1 MINLNLF
8 ISLLVIL
15 ITLIAFGKITKT
27 INDNIEKN
35 FKSDYLKYGFL
46 SRYYLAKNLT
56 PLEFEDF
63 CKDIL
68 KDMGYKNLENF
79 SESFEGGINLCSTNK
94 NKRTYISAKLYGLIK
109 NEDEEKLVKEN
120 VNDEYEKVGRPE
132 AQKFIGALVHD
143 EVKNGIIITT
153 GDFTDEAKQYIESL
167 PEDFSIILIDGISL
181 TNKLRNIR
189 EKEIMIRIALDESN

>member
-1 MINLNLF
+1 MLKLLTLLF
-8 ISLLVIL
+8 IIL

-46 SRYYLAKNLT
+46 SRYFLANNLT

-68 KDMGYKNLENF
+68 KNMGYKNLENF

-94 NKRTYISAKLYGLIK
+94 NTRTYISAKLYGLIK
-109 NEDEEKLVKEN
+109 NEDEESKEN
-120 VNDEYEKVGRPE
+120 LDDKYEKVRRPE
-132 AQKFIGALVHD
+132 VQKFIGALVHD

-153 GDFTDEAKQYIESL
+153 GDFTDEAKEYVKNL
-167 PEDFSIILIDGISL
+167 PEDYSIFLIDGISL
-181 TNKLRNIR
+181 TNKLRNVR
-189 EKEIMIRIALDESN
+189 NKEIMDRIACNTAN